1 MEYRDIDVDTI
12 EDKEQLEEIH
22 AKLKEQVMELYRS
35 TLDINSVSR
44 DTSKGI
50 NELLSENEQLKRDL
64 ELANYR
70 MKSLPIYKEQEEA
83 MKINNILKNAKIT
96 K

>member
-12 EDKEQLEEIH
+12 EDNEQLEEIH

>member
-1 MEYRDIDVDTI
+1 MEYRDIDVDKI

-22 AKLKEQVMELYRS
+22 ASLKEQVMELYRS

-70 MKSLPIYKEQEEA
+70 MKSLPVYKEQEET
-83 MKINNILKNAKIT
+83 MTRNNIFANAKIT